1 MSKKV
6 LIVEDVFIEANNL
19 EMILEKAGY
28 YVTGIARSVASAR
41 KEIERESPD
50 FVLIDIFLQGPQTG
64 IDLAWELKKQEI
76 PFLYLSANSN
86 RDTLEQAKQTGPYGF
101 LVKPYR
107 ERDVLVMLEIA
118 VYQHNNG
125 REALLKNPVRKKTA
139 SNGNFHGIYGNSQ
152 ALNQVVEQ
160 LEVVG
165 PTDTSVLLL
174 GESGTG
180 KERMAEVI
188 HQLSNRSKGPLVKV
202 DCASLPPTLIESVLF
217 GHERGAFTGASE
229 RRIGKFEQAIGGTL
243 FLDEIG
249 EMPLDM
255 QAKLLRALQEREIE
269 RLGSG
274 NVIKV
279 DVRVIAATNRN
290 LEQEV
295 SEKRFRMDLYYRLNV
310 FPVLI
315 PPLRERGGDIAL
327 LANHFV
333 AMYCTKFG
341 KPVKKI
347 GPAAM
352 QTLLAYSWPGNIR
365 ELDHVT
371 ERTVILTREDE
382 ITQFALTPQPVAAAV
397 HNAHT
402 IKTMAEN
409 EKEHII
415 TVLKSVNGKVS
426 GPGGAAELLGLP
438 PSTLNARMKK
448 LGINT
453 GKSFH

>member
-1 MSKKV
+1 MSRKI

-28 YVTGIARSVASAR
+28 YVTGIARSVAAAR
-41 KEIERESPD
+41 KEIERERPD
-50 FVLIDIFLQGPQTG
+50 FVLVDIFLQGPQTG
-64 IDLAWELKKQEI
+64 IDLAWELKKLEI

-86 RDTLEQAKQTGPYGF
+86 RDTLEQAKKTGPFGF

-118 VYQHNNG
+118 VYQHSNG
-125 REALLKNPVRKKTA
+125 REALLKNTSRKKVN
-139 SNGNFHGIYGNSQ
+139 SNGNFHGIYGSSQ
-152 ALNQVVEQ
+152 ALHQVVEQ
-160 LEVVG
+160 LEVVA

-188 HQLSNRSKGPLVKV
+188 HKLSNRSKGPLVKV

-217 GHERGAFTGASE
+217 GHERGAFTGAAE

-310 FPVLI
+310 FPVWI
-315 PPLRERGGDIAL
+315 PPLRERGGDITL

-333 AMYCTKFG
+333 EIYCTRFG
-341 KPVKKI
+341 KPVKTISPK
-347 GPAAM
+347 AM
-352 QTLLAYSWPGNIR
+352 QTLMGYSWPGNIR
-365 ELDHVT
+365 ELDHVI
-371 ERTVILTREDE
+371 ERTVILTRENE
-382 ITQFALTPQPVAAAV
+382 ITQFALTPQPAAV
-397 HNAHT
+397 AVNSTPT

-415 TVLKSVNGKVS
+415 AVLKSVNGKVS